1 MGDVLGWSGATYVTA
16 PWALAVVSG
25 APPLAAWAAFC
36 VVFATRDWGPLF
48 YPRAPAGEP
57 VARPASPLPEVT
69 EDVVIIL
76 NVGGGAAIGTCRPYG
91 GGEAAGGGGDSADV
105 SPQSDPPELHA
116 AASPEPP
123 VEA

>member
-1 MGDVLGWSGATYVTA
+1 MGWSGATYVTA

-76 NVGGGAAIGTCRPYG
+76 NVGGG
-91 GGEAAGGGGDSADV
+91 EAAGGGGDSADV
-105 SPQSDPPELHA
+105 SPQSDPPGLHA